1 MEQIYNAEMVN
12 NQIFWLNGQPNMLD
26 KDMKYNIKVIIE
38 NWEDIQFPLKFNDLF
53 KKWKNETKYLSSPTK
68 IEQNS
73 NYQQI
78 IGMGKKVVPLILKQ
92 LEAEPDYLFNALREL
107 TGEDP
112 VNSEDWGNLNKMTL
126 AWLDWG
132 RMNGFR

>member
-1 MEQIYNAEMVN
+1 MVN